1 MQQGSRIEQLDSLRG
16 IAALSIVFLHFSS
29 YLFPVTGEII
39 SGYTPILNRTYLF
52 VDMFFIL
59 SGFVL
64 TLKYHNVFKEFNV
77 GKTYFK
83 FLFKRLLRIYPLH
96 LITLLIIV
104 FAHYYIYPLWPE
116 IPQDEF
122 QVIKNEF
129 SLLTNFFLIHSSGLG
144 DGGCYNCTSWNYPSW
159 SISVEWL
166 SYFLLPLGIFIGVR
180 GYKYLLITSSISIV
194 VVYSFIEYKFNHM
207 DVASLIGWIRCLAGM
222 GLGVLLYQLGR
233 IELRVTP
240 KQLYLYLLGI
250 PFLFHLVSS
259 DTVVVLFLGL
269 GVFLV
274 AKTKERTILNH
285 NILQWL
291 GQRSY
296 SIYLNHV
303 IVQEGLSFYIR
314 SHLGVTPRKLEL
326 SSQLLMYGIGVC
338 LTLWLSHM
346 SYYLVEQR
354 LTYFLKRT
362 IRLKSLSF
370 SRYQLFG
377 VK

>member
-1 MQQGSRIEQLDSLRG
+1 MQQVSRIEQLDSLRG

-29 YLFPVTGEII
+29 YLFPNTGEII
-39 SGYTPILNRTYLF
+39 SGYTPILRRTYLF

-64 TLKYHNVFKEFNV
+64 TLNYHNVFKELNV
-77 GKTYFK
+77 GKTYCK

-96 LITLLIIV
+96 FATLIILA
-104 FAHYYIYPLWPE
+104 FAHYFIYPLWPE

-166 SYFLLPLGIFIGVR
+166 SYFFLPLGIFVGAR
-180 GYKYLLITSSISIV
+180 GYKYLLLTSSISIV
-194 VVYSFIEYKFNHM
+194 AVYTFIELRFNHL
-207 DVASLIGWIRCLAGM
+207 DVASYVGWIRCIAGM
-222 GLGVLLYQLGR
+222 SFGVLLYQLGR

-240 KQLYLYLLGI
+240 KQLHLYLLGI
-250 PFLFHLVSS
+250 PLILHLISS
-259 DTVVVLFLGL
+259 DTVVVIILGI

-274 AKTKERTILNH
+274 SKTRDRTILSH
-285 NILQWL
+285 GVLQWL
-291 GQRSY
+291 GERSY
-296 SIYLNHV
+296 SIYLIHV
-303 IVQEGLSFYIR
+303 IVQEGLSFFIRGYI
-314 SHLGVTPRKLEL
+314 GVIPRQLEFSL
-326 SSQLLMYGIGVC
+326 QLLLFGIGVC
-338 LTLWLSHM
+338 LTICLSHI
-346 SYYLVEQR
+346 SFFLVEQR
-354 LTYFLKRT
+354 LTYALKRAT
-362 IRLKSLSF
+362 RLISLSF
-370 SRYQLFG
+370 SRYQPFV